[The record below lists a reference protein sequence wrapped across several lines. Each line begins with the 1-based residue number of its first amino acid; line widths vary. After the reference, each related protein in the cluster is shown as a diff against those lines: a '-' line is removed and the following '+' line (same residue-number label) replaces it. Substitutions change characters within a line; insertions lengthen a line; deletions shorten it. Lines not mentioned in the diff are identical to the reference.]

1 MLYGL
6 LSKLLVMAKY
16 VVDFVV
22 TVTVET
28 DSTNQ
33 KEIEKIAYE
42 KVMSDIDRYF
52 DSEAIEITEMT
63 EE

>member
-1 MLYGL
+1 
-6 LSKLLVMAKY
+6 MAKY